1 MKVNYNLGASE
12 GLTLQWFNPN
22 KAGHFEDNFSWVG
35 CQFDPPPPPPP
46 SYFKKNLSNINITLY
61 IVKQSV

>member
-22 KAGHFEDNFSWVG
+22 KAGHFEDNFSWEG
-35 CQFDPPPPPPP
+35 SQFDPPPSP
-46 SYFKKNLSNINITLY
+46 FIFQKELELI
-61 IVKQSV
+61 